1 MVWTQSQIFTAGTNI
16 KLNNLSVK
24 RKSWKETAPP
34 DLFIIYDYTSV
45 VLTVEL
51 PDCMTHLYTCGGNS
65 ELIQGQ
71 HVISVLWLLLIDLQL
86 ACYVVSFIVSDNDLI
101 VKFLFQAFHGIDFY
115 TFEMM
120 PLHFYLICRRVSSKH
135 VCLVPVSLW
144 TPKPS
149 FCPFTNSETQVLSR
163 WLSYYTASYLGGV
176 CETATSQS

>member
-1 MVWTQSQIFTAGTNI
+1 M
-16 KLNNLSVK
+16 
-24 RKSWKETAPP
+24 
-34 DLFIIYDYTSV
+34 

-86 ACYVVSFIVSDNDLI
+86 TCYVVSFIVSDNDLI

-120 PLHFYLICRRVSSKH
+120 PLHFCYV
-135 VCLVPVSLW
+135 
-144 TPKPS
+144 
-149 FCPFTNSETQVLSR
+149 
-163 WLSYYTASYLGGV
+163 
-176 CETATSQS
+176 

>member
-1 MVWTQSQIFTAGTNI
+1 M
-16 KLNNLSVK
+16 SVK

-34 DLFIIYDYTSV
+34 DLFIIYNYTSV

-120 PLHFYLICRRVSSKH
+120 PLHFTLYADEFPANMFVSSRCRFELQSH
-135 VCLVPVSLW
+135 LFALLLTARHRS
-144 TPKPS
+144 
-149 FCPFTNSETQVLSR
+149 SR
-163 WLSYYTASYLGGV
+163 V
-176 CETATSQS
+176 D

>member
-1 MVWTQSQIFTAGTNI
+1 M
-16 KLNNLSVK
+16 
-24 RKSWKETAPP
+24 
-34 DLFIIYDYTSV
+34 

-71 HVISVLWLLLIDLQL
+71 HVISVVWLLLIDLQQT
-86 ACYVVSFIVSDNDLI
+86 CYVVSFIVSDNDLI

-120 PLHFYLICRRVSSKH
+120 PLHFYLICRRVSNKH

-149 FCPFTNSETQVLSR
+149 FCPFTNSETGPLALTELLHRVLLRRRVWNSYKSVLSETPR
-163 WLSYYTASYLGGV
+163 MVQSVEFIIQTA
-176 CETATSQS
+176 